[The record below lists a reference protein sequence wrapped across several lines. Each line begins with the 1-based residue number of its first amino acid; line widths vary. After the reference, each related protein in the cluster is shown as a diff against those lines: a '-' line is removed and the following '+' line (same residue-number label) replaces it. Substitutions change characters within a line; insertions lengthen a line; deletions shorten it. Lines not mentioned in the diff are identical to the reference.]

1 MNPSPLLLD
10 LAAELNALWASP
22 EQERRR
28 RLWADHFNGRTRQ
41 VPVTC
46 AMFQGWQDLVWQQIL
61 PEETFGHKDGLARV
75 IEVHLRHHLWRAAH
89 IPDDTPHNPALVLGA
104 LPPMAPDE
112 LWGVPLAFDSTG
124 IAGGAYKPRPP
135 LADPADIKKLR
146 PPQFRY
152 DEDAIRRQTEQV
164 RDLIGD
170 VLPLVF
176 RCDALHN
183 GPFEWAVRLR
193 GMDNLLL
200 DCYDRP
206 EWLHELMGFLSR
218 AMVDYHRARA
228 AAGFVHSPT
237 ESALHSPWDDYNAPS
252 RAVPY
257 SPSPRVERRPGGEA
271 PSSFPPS
278 LRGKGGRGD
287 RKPSPFPPSLRGKG
301 GRGDRKPSPFPPSPR
316 VERGSGGE
324 VSWGYL
330 HAQSAA
336 SYGPK
341 TYAEF
346 VQPYNVPIAELYS
359 RVYYHG
365 CEDLTQ
371 KVEIIRDLPNL
382 REFHVSPWSQVAPI
396 AAALP
401 DNVVMEV
408 HSHPTNVLF
417 IWDEAQMREELKGLI
432 DGAGDHPLN
441 LKLCDIQT
449 INADGGEALVSW
461 SRAATELV
469 SDRR

>member
-1 MNPSPLLLD
+1 MSLSPALLD
-10 LAAELNALWASP
+10 LASELNALWASP

-28 RLWADHFNGRTRQ
+28 RLWADHFNGRTRE

-61 PEETFGHKDGLARV
+61 PEDEFIYKDGLARV
-75 IEVHLRHHLWRAAH
+75 IEVRLRHHLWRAAN
-89 IPDDTPHNPALVLGA
+89 IPDDTPHDPTLALGA
-104 LPPMAPDE
+104 LPPLGPDE
-112 LWGVPLAFDSTG
+112 LWGVPVAYDSTG
-124 IAGGAYKPRPP
+124 VAGGAYKPLPP
-135 LADPADIKKLR
+135 LGDPADIRKLR
-146 PPQFRY
+146 PPEFRF
-152 DEDAIRRQTEQV
+152 DPEAMARQEEQV

-170 VLPLVF
+170 ALPIAF

-218 AMVDYHRARA
+218 SMVDYHRARD

-237 ESALHSPWDDYNAPS
+237 ESALHSPWDDYDLPS
-252 RAVPY
+252 ETTPV
-257 SPSPRVERRPGGEA
+257 SPSPRVERGPGGEV
-271 PSSFPPS
+271 PLPPS
-278 LRGKGGRGD
+278 PERSEGEGGRGV
-287 RKPSPFPPSLRGKG
+287 RTPLSSA
-301 GRGDRKPSPFPPSPR
+301 
-316 VERGSGGE
+316 
-324 VSWGYL
+324 WGYL

-346 VQPYNVPIAELYS
+346 VQPYNVPIAELFGK
-359 RVYYHG
+359 VYYHG

-371 KVEIIRDLPNL
+371 KVETIRELPNL

-401 DNVVMEV
+401 EHVVLEV

-417 IWDEAQMREELKGLI
+417 LWGEAQMREELRALV
-432 DGAGDHPLN
+432 DGAGDHAFN

-449 INADGGEALVSW
+449 INADGGEALKAW
-461 SRAATELV
+461 SRAAKDLAC
-469 SDRR
+469 SRR